1 MKANDKRFIIDTKE
15 GLTEALYYYGQV
27 DFSGLAPGEA
37 QYAHKEIP
45 YSFESDLFC
54 PKCGERRKCSVEIAG
69 YPCTIIKNEDKKEF
83 QKLPIVYRAKC
94 FQCDKEAIL
103 VLYEGPEKTEL
114 AVLRNTYGGGV
125 TENTPEEVK
134 YYIDQASRSRM
145 MGALSASMAM
155 YRSALEWILY
165 EQGYVEGM
173 LGKKI
178 DKMEEDIKNGEGP
191 NWIKILSTEMITA
204 IKNIGNSSMHTNN
217 GEISK
222 QKVISKELL
231 EVIDIVFA
239 ELLDI
244 IYEAPKKRESAL
256 KKLKDAENILNSNID
271 D

>member
-1 MKANDKRFIIDTKE
+1 MKENDKRFIIDTKE
-15 GLTEALYYYGQV
+15 GLIEALYYYGEV
-27 DFSGLAPGEA
+27 DFSGLAPGESQVA
-37 QYAHKEIP
+37 RKEIP

-54 PKCGERRKCSVEIAG
+54 PKCGERRKCFVEIAG
-69 YPCTIIKNEDKKEF
+69 YPCGIVKNEKKEELK
-83 QKLPIVYRAKC
+83 KLPVVYRAKC

-103 VLYEGPEKTEL
+103 VLYEGPEKIEL
-114 AVLRNTYGGGV
+114 AILRNTYGGGV
-125 TENTPEEVK
+125 TENTPDEVK
-134 YYIDQASRSRM
+134 YYIDQANRSRM

-155 YRSALEWILY
+155 YRSALEWLLY

-178 DKMEEDIKNGEGP
+178 DKMEDDIKNGEGP
-191 NWIKILSTEMITA
+191 NWTKMLSAEMITA

-231 EVIDIVFA
+231 EVVDIVFA

-244 IYEAPKKRESAL
+244 IYEAPKKRETAL
-256 KKLKDAENILNSNID
+256 EKLKDAENKLNSDI
-271 D
+271 